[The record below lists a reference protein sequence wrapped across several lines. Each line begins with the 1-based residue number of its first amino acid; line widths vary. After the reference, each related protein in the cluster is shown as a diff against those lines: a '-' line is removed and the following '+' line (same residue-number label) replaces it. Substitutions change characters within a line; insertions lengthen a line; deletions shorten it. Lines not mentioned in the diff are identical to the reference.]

1 MKSVLKSVLLVF
13 LKYFISDANV
23 SSSILLVQL
32 GVEINNVDASVGNQG
47 NSVMYVVPI

>member
-1 MKSVLKSVLLVF
+1 MKSVLKSVLLAF